1 MLIRRLLVWG
11 WTDERIWKEYR
22 IPISTIQK
30 AKNEIEKQAIEEFEN
45 KAFHAVEL
53 ARFKDRMKFIIDSMD
68 SITNDPNVPLADMIN
83 SEKVKLDALAML
95 RDAIEASISSS
106 DPYSALEK
114 IVEQSRIRG
123 QWSQ

>member
-53 ARFKDRMKFIIDSMD
+53 VRFKDRMKFIIDSMD

-83 SEKVKLDALAML
+83 SEKVKLDALATL